1 MSDCSDSFPQ
11 LNFPAEASNEEINDE
26 GKNARKIEITDWNNL
41 LLTKKCS
48 SVGVFSATQQK

>member
-1 MSDCSDSFPQ
+1 MSYSFPQ

-26 GKNARKIEITDWNNL
+26 GENARKIEITDWNNL
-41 LLTKKCS
+41 LLTKKCP